1 VTISVDMGED
11 GVPDAGSIRMTGY
24 DGGDESSAK
33 MMFEV
38 ARRAIIRC
46 GKGGYP
52 LPPEK
57 YAQWKELELVFDPS
71 GMRLR

>member
-1 VTISVDMGED
+1 
-11 GVPDAGSIRMTGY
+11 
-24 DGGDESSAK
+24 